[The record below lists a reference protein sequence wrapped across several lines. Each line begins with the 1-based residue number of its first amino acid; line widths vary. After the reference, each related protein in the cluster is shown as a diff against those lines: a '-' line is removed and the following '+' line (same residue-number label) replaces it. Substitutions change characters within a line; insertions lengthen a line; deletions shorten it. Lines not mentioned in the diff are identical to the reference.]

1 MAAACTDDVEIGLSI
16 WTRPEETPAEAA
28 ARQSLRKL
36 VVHWWARNLE
46 WEARAWLATVTC
58 PHGDHAPWMIILSI
72 LGPVS
77 TSSRCKVLASYTGI
91 YHRNDKKISGMA
103 LNFGNSWED
112 SAKRNNIKFQN
123 WLKG

>member
-58 PHGDHAPWMIILSI
+58 THGDHEAADDYF
-72 LGPVS
+72 V
-77 TSSRCKVLASYTGI
+77 
-91 YHRNDKKISGMA
+91 HSGSCQY
-103 LNFGNSWED
+103 F
-112 SAKRNNIKFQN
+112 K
-123 WLKG
+123 